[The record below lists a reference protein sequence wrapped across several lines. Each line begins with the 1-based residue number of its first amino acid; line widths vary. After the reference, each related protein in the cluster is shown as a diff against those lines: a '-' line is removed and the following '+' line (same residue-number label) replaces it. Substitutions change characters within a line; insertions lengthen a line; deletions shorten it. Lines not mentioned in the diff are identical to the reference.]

1 MCVSVSKHRAE
12 VCEALN
18 VTVTPGPV
26 TMCREG
32 DNVTLSC
39 QVSQM
44 KRPSSLLVV
53 RWVFSREAGEEHLI
67 VKLNM
72 RKAKYY
78 GNYTKRFASP
88 KLRLSEEEEG
98 KAYNLQVLNVSRE
111 DGGRYACK
119 VQEIRKHR
127 NRWRA
132 SSNGTATTELKGQRK
147 IASREDGRVR
157 GSIEGVSTRCG
168 PGSGRGTAASSWP
181 VRPAPPRGR
190 LQFLHVLPAAE
201 NRDGIW
207 RLFED
212 VYLCAVLICSVGLV
226 CMLLF
231 LVVITCQYLQR
242 KQRLKASYYL
252 VKSPQNSSGETVT
265 SVISSSPSLPRK
277 EKKYKHTSKES
288 PSKSPPDLPAKVPMG
303 DKMRRPK
310 LIKVQPRKVV
320 LPKITEENL
329 TYAELELV
337 KPQPENKTACSG
349 TVYAQIL
356 FEEKQV

>member
-1 MCVSVSKHRAE
+1 MKISSVVVVLLTRSLVGE

-132 SSNGTATTELKGQRK
+132 SSNGTATTELK
-147 IASREDGRVR
+147 V
-157 GSIEGVSTRCG
+157 
-168 PGSGRGTAASSWP
+168 
-181 VRPAPPRGR
+181 
-190 LQFLHVLPAAE
+190 HVLPAAE